1 MRQRILAAGKTEGA
15 LKGANHRTGLVGW
28 KGNMAAL
35 AGRLHEEHGQEFQQK
50 GSMTITCSQPACFQE
65 LTVDFGD
72 SALFR
77 TAATVTGRPLMQQV
91 ERSA

>member
-1 MRQRILAAGKTEGA
+1 MRQHTLTTGQTEGA
-15 LKGANHRTGLVGW
+15 LKGANHRTGPVGW

-35 AGRLHEEHGQEFQQK
+35 AGRLHEEHGQELQQS
-50 GSMTITCSQPACFQE
+50 GSMTIG
-65 LTVDFGD
+65 DFGD

-77 TAATVTGRPLMQQV
+77 TAAKVAIKPLMQQV

>member
-1 MRQRILAAGKTEGA
+1 MRQRILATGKTEGT
-15 LKGANHRTGLVGW
+15 LKGANHCTNPVGW

-50 GSMTITCSQPACFQE
+50 GSTTITCNKPACFQE

-77 TAATVTGRPLMQQV
+77 TAAKVTSRPLMQQV
-91 ERSA
+91 